1 MKKAIYILFV
11 INLLIMN
18 NLFAQKD
25 GELVDVVQQ
34 PATFPGGTKGVIK
47 FINDNLE
54 YPKSALRNNIQGTV
68 YIKFIVD
75 KDGSIMKDC
84 VKVARSID
92 PELDAEALRV
102 VRMMPN
108 WTPAM
113 QNERPV
119 KQRKR
124 VPVKFQ
130 FSTNMGSTYSQA
142 STIFEN
148 QIKGGWTIQKM
159 LSSNSKK
166 APKANEISVLQKGA
180 KYYFFVYRN
189 IYGYILSI
197 VIHFNDGT
205 SFGGVS
211 LTNPNKDGNTGLL
224 NISWEGQTDVKKL
237 KEYGLT
243 NLILIEKRMKAER
256 IIKITIIDEKVK
268 HTTIEKIKD
277 KDKIMTFECVG
288 I

>member
-108 WTPAM
+108 WIPAK
-113 QNERPV
+113 QFERPV
-119 KQRKR
+119 RQRMR
-124 VPVKFQ
+124 IPVKFKTDVDS
-130 FSTNMGSTYSQA
+130 FVKSIVGGWIVDKMVSSNIKTANS
-142 STIFEN
+142 IFEL
-148 QIKGGWTIQKM
+148 Q
-159 LSSNSKK
+159 KK
-166 APKANEISVLQKGA
+166 ADYRLVNANESL
-180 KYYFFVYRN
+180 N
-189 IYGYILSI
+189 ITITFEDDNIFS
-197 VIHFNDGT
+197 GT
-205 SFGGVS
+205 FLVES
-211 LTNPNKDGNTGLL
+211 NKEKTLGLL
-224 NISWEGQTDVKKL
+224 TISWKTDIDKKL
-237 KEYGLT
+237 LKKYGLT
-243 NLILIEKRMKAER
+243 DFILLEKPTQEGNKVTTKLA
-256 IIKITIIDEKVK
+256 IIDPKGGKITLSNLKEKNKVIIL
-268 HTTIEKIKD
+268 
-277 KDKIMTFECVG
+277 EC

>member
-1 MKKAIYILFV
+1 M
-11 INLLIMN
+11 INLLILN
-18 NLFAQKD
+18 NLFAQKEEILD
-25 GELVDVVQQ
+25 VQQ
-34 PATFPGGTKGVIK
+34 TPAYFPGGDKAFEKLIT
-47 FINDNLE
+47 DNLK
-54 YPKSALRNNIQGTV
+54 YPSKALKNKIQGIV
-68 YIKFIVD
+68 YVKFIVE
-75 KDGSIMKDC
+75 KDGSIIKDC

-119 KQRKR
+119 KQRMR

-130 FSTNMGSTYSQA
+130 FSKNMSATYSQA

-243 NLILIEKRMKAER
+243 NLILIEKRMKAEK
-256 IIKITIIDEKVK
+256 IIKITVIDEKVK
-268 HTTIEKIKD
+268 HTTVEKIKD